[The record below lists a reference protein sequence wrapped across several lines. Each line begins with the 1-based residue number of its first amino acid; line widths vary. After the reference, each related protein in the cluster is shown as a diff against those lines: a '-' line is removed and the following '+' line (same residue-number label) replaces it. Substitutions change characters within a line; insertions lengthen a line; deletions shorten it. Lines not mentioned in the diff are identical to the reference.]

1 MKKKKFKII
10 KLRPKQDYSYKRKVL
25 INDLT
30 LLMSI
35 GIHDFEKIKK
45 QEVKFNINIDIN
57 PLLAPIENKLNS
69 IINYETVVKDVTRLT
84 KNRHFELLETLAE
97 DVFDVLF
104 KDKRIGKIMLK
115 IEKLEIIKECASV
128 GIQITKKRSYEKL

>member
-1 MKKKKFKII
+1 
-10 KLRPKQDYSYKRKVL
+10 
-25 INDLT
+25 
-30 LLMSI
+30 MSI

-97 DVFDVLF
+97 DIFFILF
-104 KDKRIGKIMLK
+104 KNNNIKQIKLK
-115 IEKLEIIKECASV
+115 IEKTQIIKNTSSV
-128 GIQITKKRSYEKL
+128 GIEITKKRV

>member
-1 MKKKKFKII
+1 MKKKKLKII
-10 KLRPKQDYSYKRKVL
+10 KLKPKQNYSYKRKVL
-25 INDLT
+25 ISDLT

-69 IINYETVVKDVTRLT
+69 IVNYETVVKDVTRLT
-84 KNRHFELLETLAE
+84 KNKHYELLETLAE
-97 DVFDVLF
+97 DIFFILF
-104 KDKRIGKIMLK
+104 KNTNIKKIKLK
-115 IEKLEIIKECASV
+115 IEKTQIIKNTSSV
-128 GIQITKKRSYEKL
+128 GIEITKKKLC

>member
-25 INDLT
+25 ISDLT

-57 PLLAPIENKLNS
+57 PLLTPIENKLNS

-84 KNRHFELLETLAE
+84 KNKHYELLETLAE
-97 DVFDVLF
+97 DIFFILF
-104 KDKRIGKIMLK
+104 KNTNIKKIKLK
-115 IEKLEIIKECASV
+115 IEKTQIIKNTSSV
-128 GIQITKKRSYEKL
+128 GIEITKKRL

>member
-45 QEVKFNINIDIN
+45 QEVMFNVNIEIN
-57 PLLAPIENKLNS
+57 PSLSPIENKMNS
-69 IINYETVVKDVTRLT
+69 IVNYETVIKNITKLT
-84 KNRHFELLETLAE
+84 KNKHYELLENLAE
-97 DVFDVLF
+97 DVFFELF
-104 KDKRIGKIMLK
+104 KNTNIQKIKLK
-115 IEKLEIIKECASV
+115 IEKTQIIKNTSSV
-128 GIQITKKRSYEKL
+128 GVEITKKRL

>member
-25 INDLT
+25 ISDLT

-45 QEVKFNINIDIN
+45 QEVKFNIIIDIN
-57 PLLAPIENKLNS
+57 PLLTPIENKLNS
-69 IINYETVVKDVTRLT
+69 IVNYETVVKDVTKLT
-84 KNRHFELLETLAE
+84 KNKHYELLETLAE
-97 DVFDVLF
+97 DIFFILF
-104 KDKRIGKIMLK
+104 KNTNIKKIKLK
-115 IEKLEIIKECASV
+115 IEKTQIIKNTSSV
-128 GIQITKKRSYEKL
+128 GIEITKKKLC

>member
-57 PLLAPIENKLNS
+57 PLLTPIENKLNS

-84 KNRHFELLETLAE
+84 KNKHFELLETLAE
-97 DVFDVLF
+97 DIFFILF
-104 KDKRIGKIMLK
+104 KNTNIKQIKLK
-115 IEKLEIIKECASV
+115 IEKTQIIKNTSSVGVEIIK
-128 GIQITKKRSYEKL
+128 KRL